1 MGQLASFLKYAAGR
15 KKKKNVDLERH
26 LDEVLFIALNN

>member
-1 MGQLASFLKYAAGR
+1 MGQLASFLKYAAG
-15 KKKKNVDLERH
+15 KKKKKVDLERH